1 MSDEII
7 RNLYINFVGP
17 GDMPRKCY
25 LLNDRIDTNK
35 KDLLHRLHKKDKKKF
50 EQICKDYEETNL
62 LECEEAFIRGF
73 SFATQLLGEA
83 YSNK

>member
-1 MSDEII
+1 MNNEII
-7 RNLYINFVGP
+7 RDLYINFVGP
-17 GDMPRKCY
+17 GDMPRKGY

-73 SFATQLLGEA
+73 SFAVQLMSEA
-83 YSNK
+83 YGRE